1 MTADDGRAA
10 VLAYM
15 ERQLVGPWDGDSE
28 LVTERPQRRYLTG
41 ILFPYEARKDPSLDD
56 EIADDTPGF
65 QDDDE
70 DDPVVLSGQLLPSSV
85 GLSFV
90 LPRSGAVR
98 VAIRAGRYHKVGGAW
113 QRHPVQLDGD
123 QALILEPPVLQY
135 GRTRV
140 DVGAE
145 GISVDAVWRPFP
157 GGTLLTVAL
166 VNRRETTGGVNPE
179 DCLFQVSMRCT
190 PVSGTVGRYP
200 SVPGLSS
207 DAEEE
212 ELSLLY
218 RDVPTFAV
226 GHGAAAVWSPPSH
239 HSGYGDT
246 AAWVQT
252 SYLPV
257 HEVPGI
263 DFSLP
268 DLDRVLS
275 LEFLMTAEND
285 PATVISALDSFV
297 DGYDRWAEKLATAV
311 ADLQPASV
319 PAARRLLD
327 RLHDVRGRMRR
338 GLRLLA
344 DDPGIRSAF
353 CLTNEAMLMQMVRT
367 RAPYA
372 ARRKWTDPVPP
383 VDYAQPHHRWRPFQ
397 LAFLLL
403 TMESLAFEESPER
416 AIVDLLWFP
425 TGGGKTEAYLA
436 AVAFSVFRRRLR
448 HGDQGDGVTV
458 ITRYTLR
465 LLTAQQF
472 QRAAAL
478 VCACELVRRVHPG
491 LLGSVPVTIG
501 IWVGGGSSPNTYQEA
516 VQLLERVKG
525 GERPPLS
532 FQLDLC
538 PWCATELL
546 PDGDAPDEAWGV
558 ACGTDSFTFRCP
570 NISCDFLHGLPVSSV
585 DDDLYRNPPTV
596 LIGTVD
602 KFARLAWDARAGV
615 FLGAGRSPGPSLIIQ
630 DEFHLISGPLGT
642 MVGLYEAAFDVAMA
656 HNGARPKV
664 IASTATIRRA
674 DEQSRGVFGRD
685 VSLFPP
691 AGLTAD
697 DSYFVRY
704 DRLSPGRLYIGI
716 MPQGHTPLTAMV
728 HVSAALLQA
737 PVDEQ
742 LEAPFADAYWTL
754 VAYHNSLRELGK
766 TVTLAHDDI
775 PARLQVIADIE
786 DDVRALDDDGILE
799 LTSNISATDINRNLE
814 RLSVSRGQ
822 RGAASFVAS
831 TNMISVGVDVP
842 RLGLM
847 LVVGQPKTSA
857 EYVQATSRV
866 GRNTP
871 GLVFTLYS
879 PSKPRDRSHYESFV
893 PYHSALYRFV
903 EPTSVTPFSIPART
917 RALHAGLVVLARHAR
932 GWADNSD
939 AAGFDANDPQW
950 AALIGAFLSR
960 VDSADQDERFNV
972 ERHLK
977 QMEDFWSGLIDQA
990 GEQGGLRYRSVGK
1003 GRFGLL
1009 RKYQEAGPGWPTL
1022 DSMRSVDV
1030 EVRMS
1035 VKGTD
1040 R

>member
-1 MTADDGRAA
+1 MIDNGRAA
-10 VLAYM
+10 MVSYM
-15 ERQLVGPWDGDSE
+15 ERQLIGPWDGDDE

-41 ILFPYEARKDPSLDD
+41 VLFPYEARKDPGLDD

-85 GLSFV
+85 ALSFV
-90 LPRSGAVR
+90 LPRVGPVR
-98 VAIRAGRYHKVGGAW
+98 AAISAGRYRKEGDGW
-113 QRHPVQLDGD
+113 RRRPVELDGGR
-123 QALILEPPVLQY
+123 ALVLEPPVALP
-135 GRTRV
+135 GRTRIDV
-140 DVGAE
+140 DAE
-145 GISVDAVWRPFP
+145 GVSVDAIWRPYP
-157 GGTLLTVAL
+157 GGVLLTVAL
-166 VNRRETTGGVNPE
+166 VNRRETTGAVDPE
-179 DCLFQVSMRCT
+179 DCLFQVSMRCA
-190 PVSGTVGRYP
+190 PVSGAIGRYP
-200 SVPGLSS
+200 SAPGISS

-226 GHGAAAVWSPPSH
+226 GHGAAAVWSPAPH
-239 HSGYGDT
+239 GRCDIGN

-252 SYLPV
+252 SYLPS

-275 LEFLMTAEND
+275 LTFLMSAQDDSAAVITALE
-285 PATVISALDSFV
+285 TFV
-297 DGYDRWAEKLATAV
+297 DGYDWWAGDLSESVKG
-311 ADLQPASV
+311 LQPALV
-319 PAARRLLD
+319 PAARRLLG
-327 RLHDVRGRMRR
+327 RLDTVRGRMRR

-344 DDPGIRSAF
+344 DDPGVRSAF
-353 CLTNEAMLMQMVRT
+353 CLTNEAMLMQMVHT
-367 RAPYA
+367 RAPFDS
-372 ARRKWTDPVPP
+372 RREWADPVPAA
-383 VDYAQPHHRWRPFQ
+383 DYAHQDHRWRPFQ

-403 TMESLAFEESPER
+403 TMESLAIEESPDR

-436 AVAFSVFRRRLR
+436 AVAFSIFRRRLL
-448 HGDQGDGVTV
+448 HGDSGDGVTA

-478 VCACELVRRVHPG
+478 VCACELVRRRHPG
-491 LLGSVPVTIG
+491 RLGSVPVTIG
-501 IWVGGGSSPNTYQEA
+501 IWVGGTSSPNTYQEA
-516 VQLLERVKG
+516 VQLLERIKG
-525 GERPPLS
+525 GERPSLS

-546 PDGDAPDEAWGV
+546 PKGDVPDEAWGV
-558 ACGTDSFTFRCP
+558 ACSNDSFTFRCP
-570 NISCDFLHGLPVSSV
+570 NTGCDFRHGLPVSSV

-602 KFARLAWDARAGV
+602 KFARMAWDDRAGT
-615 FLGAGRSPGPSLIIQ
+615 FLGAGDSPGPSLIVQ

-691 AGLTAD
+691 AGLSAD

-704 DRLSPGRLYIGI
+704 DRQRPGRLYVGI

-742 LEAPFADAYWTL
+742 LEAPFDDAYWTL

-775 PARLQVIADIE
+775 PARLQVIADTE
-786 DDVRALDDDGILE
+786 DDVRELEDDGIME

-814 RLSVSRGQ
+814 RLAVPRGQ
-822 RGAASFVAS
+822 PGAASFVAS

-847 LVVGQPKTSA
+847 LVAGQPKTSA

-879 PSKPRDRSHYESFV
+879 PSKPRDRSHYETFV
-893 PYHSALYRFV
+893 PYHMALYRFV
-903 EPTSVTPFSIPART
+903 EPTSVTPFSVPART

-932 GWADNSD
+932 GWVDNTD
-939 AAGFDANDPQW
+939 AAGFDAADPQW
-950 AALIGAFLSR
+950 AALIEAFLQR
-960 VDSADQDERFNV
+960 VESADQDERFNV
-972 ERHLK
+972 ERHLR
-977 QMEDFWSGLIDQA
+977 QMEGFWSGLADRA
-990 GEQGGLRYRSVGK
+990 GEQGGLRYRSAGK

-1009 RKYQEAGPGWPTL
+1009 RRYQEAGPGWPTL

-1035 VKGTD
+1035 VKGAD

>member
-28 LVTERPQRRYLTG
+28 LITERPQRRYLTG
-41 ILFPYEARKDPSLDD
+41 ILFPYEASKDQSLDD

-65 QDDDE
+65 QSDDE
-70 DDPVVLSGQLLPSSV
+70 DDPVVLAGQLLPSSV
-85 GLSFV
+85 ALSFV
-90 LPRSGAVR
+90 MPRAGAVR
-98 VAIRAGRYHKVGGAW
+98 VTIRAGRYHKEGGGW
-113 QRHPVQLDGD
+113 RRHPVQLDGD
-123 QALILEPPVLQY
+123 RALVLEPPVSLH
-135 GRTRV
+135 GRTRTDV
-140 DVGAE
+140 DTE

-166 VNRRETTGGVNPE
+166 VNRREAAGGVNPE
-179 DCLFQVSMRCT
+179 DCLLQVSMRCS
-190 PVSGTVGRYP
+190 PVNGTIGRYP
-200 SVPGLSS
+200 SAASLSS

-212 ELSLLY
+212 ELTLLY

-226 GHGAAAVWSPPSH
+226 GHGAAAIWPPLPH
-239 HSGYGDT
+239 HSRYSDT
-246 AAWVQT
+246 VAWVQT
-252 SYLPV
+252 SYLPI

-263 DFSLP
+263 DFTLP

-275 LEFLMTAEND
+275 LTFLITAEHD
-285 PATVISALDSFV
+285 PTTVISALDTFI
-297 DGYDRWAEKLATAV
+297 DGYDRWAEELATTA
-311 ADLQPASV
+311 ADLQPTLM
-319 PAARRLLD
+319 PAAQRLLD
-327 RLHDVRGRMRR
+327 RLHTVRIRMRR

-344 DDPGIRSAF
+344 DNPGIRSAF
-353 CLTNEAMLMQMVRT
+353 CLTNEAMLMQMVHA

-372 ARRKWTDPVPP
+372 SRRQWTDPVPP
-383 VDYAQPHHRWRPFQ
+383 ADYTQPQHRWRPFQ

-403 TMESLAFEESPER
+403 TMESLALEESPER

-448 HGDQGDGVTV
+448 HGDNGDGVTA

-478 VCACELVRRVHPG
+478 VCACELVRRRHPG
-491 LLGSVPVTIG
+491 QLGSVPITIG
-501 IWVGGGSSPNTYQEA
+501 IWVGGTSSPNTYQEA

-525 GERPPLS
+525 GERPSLS
-532 FQLDLC
+532 FQLNLC

-546 PDGDAPDEAWGV
+546 PEGDVPDEAWGV
-558 ACGTDSFTFRCP
+558 ACSNDSFAFRCP
-570 NISCDFLHGLPVSSV
+570 NSGCDFRHGLPVSSV

-615 FLGAGRSPGPSLIIQ
+615 FLGAGRTPGPSLIIQ

-674 DEQSRGVFGRD
+674 DEQARGVFGRD

-704 DRLSPGRLYIGI
+704 DRQRPGRLYVGI

-775 PARLQVIADIE
+775 PARLQVIAETE
-786 DDVRALDDDGILE
+786 DDVRTLDDDGILE

-814 RLSVSRGQ
+814 RLAASRDQ

-831 TNMISVGVDVP
+831 TNMISVGVDVS

-879 PSKPRDRSHYESFV
+879 PSKPRDRSHYETFV

-932 GWADNSD
+932 GWAENDD
-939 AAGFDANDPQW
+939 AAGFDATDPRW
-950 AALIGAFLSR
+950 AALVEAFLRR
-960 VDSADQDERFNV
+960 VDSADREERFNV

-977 QMEDFWSGLIDQA
+977 QMEDYWSGLIDQA
-990 GEQGGLRYRSVGK
+990 GGQGGLRYRSAGK
-1003 GRFGLL
+1003 GRIGLL
-1009 RKYQEAGPGWPTL
+1009 RKYQEAGSGWPTL

-1035 VKGTD
+1035 VKGAD